1 MYGYVFGA
9 ADAGVRNHRV
19 THELMRY
26 VGDVRQAPGPY
37 ILHYG
42 IDWDTSWVDG
52 YNITRT

>member
-52 YNITRT
+52 YNVTRT